1 MIAEIKKKIQKFDS
15 RNCTYEYIIY
25 CMLNIF
31 NIVNDLQW
39 FYLMH
44 VKILWLLYIIQKFLA
59 NIILSG

>member
-1 MIAEIKKKIQKFDS
+1 MQTFDS
-15 RNCTYEYIIY
+15 RNCTYVHIIY

-44 VKILWLLYIIQKFLA
+44 VKLLWLLRHYPKFLA
-59 NIILSG
+59 YIILSD